1 MATACTW
8 TTSSKRATRYGK
20 RARQH
25 GGLRPGRA
33 WAATRPGGVG
43 IGWQRRAAWPGRARR
58 PGRPARRPA
67 GGYANTARPVL
78 EVARKGLTRS
88 GNGSGLQVLRWG
100 RRRDTR
106 AAYYLMACPHLLL
119 RLRFFPHGLHRTR
132 GLTH

>member
-78 EVARKGLTRS
+78 EVARKGLT
-88 GNGSGLQVLRWG
+88 
-100 RRRDTR
+100 
-106 AAYYLMACPHLLL
+106 
-119 RLRFFPHGLHRTR
+119 
-132 GLTH
+132 

>member
-78 EVARKGLTRS
+78 EVARKGLTLPPHCARA
-88 GNGSGLQVLRWG
+88 
-100 RRRDTR
+100 R
-106 AAYYLMACPHLLL
+106 AALLSEHMSTVL
-119 RLRFFPHGLHRTR
+119 VTCFT
-132 GLTH
+132 

>member
-58 PGRPARRPA
+58 PGRPARRPP
-67 GGYANTARPVL
+67 GGYANTARTVL
-78 EVARKGLTRS
+78 KVARKGLS
-88 GNGSGLQVLRWG
+88 SLSKSGLLGSASLFRLTPV
-100 RRRDTR
+100 R
-106 AAYYLMACPHLLL
+106 AVSPVSSFLSPLLSL
-119 RLRFFPHGLHRTR
+119 FSSFIVIILNIKL
-132 GLTH
+132 